1 MRWSIKM
8 DKKEFKEELSQFI
21 YINRRK
27 VIGALI
33 GLIIGILIL
42 TIGFFKTLLLFLTTL
57 VGYYLGMRWRFEEDL
72 KDFILRIIPDRF
84 K

>member
-1 MRWSIKM
+1 M
-8 DKKEFKEELSQFI
+8 DKNQFKEELSQFI
-21 YINRRK
+21 YLNRK
-27 VIGALI
+27 KISGALI

-42 TIGFFKTLLLFLTTL
+42 TIGFFKTLLLCLTTL
-57 VGYYLGMRWRFEEDL
+57 IGYYFGSRWRFEEDL

>member
-1 MRWSIKM
+1 M

-21 YINRRK
+21 YLNRRK
-27 VIGALI
+27 LFGALI

>member
-1 MRWSIKM
+1 M
-8 DKKEFKEELSQFI
+8 DKSQFKEELSQFI
-21 YINRRK
+21 YLNRK
-27 VIGALI
+27 KICGAFI

-42 TIGFFKTLLLFLTTL
+42 TIGFFKTLLLCLTTL
-57 VGYYLGMRWRFEEDL
+57 IGYYFGSRWRFEEDL

>member
-1 MRWSIKM
+1 M
-8 DKKEFKEELSQFI
+8 DKKEFKEELSQYI
-21 YINRRK
+21 YINRK
-27 VIGALI
+27 KIIGALI

>member
-8 DKKEFKEELSQFI
+8 DKKEFKEELSQYI
-21 YINRRK
+21 YINRK
-27 VIGALI
+27 KIIGALI

>member
-8 DKKEFKEELSQFI
+8 DKKEFKEELSQYI
-21 YINRRK
+21 YINRK
-27 VIGALI
+27 KIIGALI

-42 TIGFFKTLLLFLTTL
+42 SIGFFKTLLLFLTTL

>member
-1 MRWSIKM
+1 MN
-8 DKKEFKEELSQFI
+8 KKEFKKELSQFI
-21 YINRRK
+21 YLNSRK
-27 VIGALI
+27 LIGALI
-33 GLIIGILIL
+33 GLIIGILII

-57 VGYYLGMRWRFEEDL
+57 VGYYLGIRWRFEEDL

>member
-1 MRWSIKM
+1 M
-8 DKKEFKEELSQFI
+8 DKNQIKEELSQFI
-21 YINRRK
+21 YLNRK
-27 VIGALI
+27 KISGALI

-57 VGYYLGMRWRFEEDL
+57 VGYHLGMRWRFEEDL
-72 KDFILRIIPDRF
+72 KDFILRIIPERF

>member
-1 MRWSIKM
+1 MEKN
-8 DKKEFKEELSQFI
+8 KFKEELSQFI
-21 YINRRK
+21 YLNRRK

-42 TIGFFKTLLLFLTTL
+42 TIGFFKTLLLCLTTSL
-57 VGYYLGMRWRFEEDL
+57 GYYLGIRWRFEEDL
-72 KDFILRIIPDRF
+72 KDFILRIIPERF